1 MLNWLTWAYLAWKR
15 FLDEDLCVWKVCSVS
30 ADDLL
35 PPTAPPALEWSALR
49 NWMPNSYRKFSK
61 VKCPQKSS
69 RTSSTVFAPI
79 KYFSCLSKSNVF
91 LDENLQKWPLWAI
104 RNSKYLIDRMSGFYK
119 YRILFAVIHGLQ
131 VTNPI
136 ILERISD
143 HILDAWERGVS

>member
-1 MLNWLTWAYLAWKR
+1 MSILKYLFWKGFFCKLAIFFCKALCVLNWLTWAYLAWKR

-61 VKCPQKSS
+61 VRCPQKYS
-69 RTSSTVFAPI
+69 RTSSTTFAPI
-79 KYFSCLSKSNVF
+79 EHFSCLSKNIVF

-104 RNSKYLIDRMSGFYK
+104 RNSQKWIECRRS
-119 YRILFAVIHGLQ
+119 
-131 VTNPI
+131 
-136 ILERISD
+136 ISTVFC
-143 HILDAWERGVS
+143 LLWFMAF